1 MLGKRGVTWLL
12 GDVLLSRC
20 RDAMNCSV
28 AMFLEINLACFELIE
43 EFAYKFFI

>member
-1 MLGKRGVTWLL
+1 MTWVL

-28 AMFLEINLACFELIE
+28 AMFLKIILACFELIE
-43 EFAYKFFI
+43 EVTSKFFI